1 MRVIHSASEEMPGEH
16 RPVQSR
22 LHTSCRCLS
31 LYLLQESGE
40 E

>member
-1 MRVIHSASEEMPGEH
+1 MRVTHSASEEMSGEH
-16 RPVQSR
+16 RPVESR
-22 LHTSCRCLS
+22 LHTSCWCIS